1 MNLIDGVFQP
11 GLSEIRLFSLH
22 VGVEGVFHEGVGEN
36 PVFGDDPAQRFGD
49 GAAVGEHLAYG
60 KIAVSPEAGG
70 IAPQRQNVA
79 DAVVQIGLQLTTGAF
94 LCIAD
99 AGEVGDGGAAPFRPD
114 GVQNRQILARVRAAG
129 TVGAGD
135 GFATG
140 VISGCLEKLPM
151 AEAVRRGNAI
161 GAIVITSK
169 GDNENLPTRDELIKF
184 MGNNGR

>member
-1 MNLIDGVFQP
+1 MD
-11 GLSEIRLFSLH
+11 
-22 VGVEGVFHEGVGEN
+22 
-36 PVFGDDPAQRFGD
+36 
-49 GAAVGEHLAYG
+49 
-60 KIAVSPEAGG
+60 
-70 IAPQRQNVA
+70 
-79 DAVVQIGLQLTTGAF
+79 
-94 LCIAD
+94 
-99 AGEVGDGGAAPFRPD
+99 
-114 GVQNRQILARVRAAG
+114 